1 MSISQNAPAQRGS
14 SDRKG
19 DSGGQLRSEGRESKL
34 GYEATRLFAAVA
46 LPLIAKLRT
55 EGVQNV
61 PASGPAILAPNHLSW
76 ADIPLLSFPIKR
88 VTHYMAKSELFR
100 IPVLGRYIRIL
111 GAFPVRRGESDRD
124 ALRIAERLLGE
135 GKLVVIFP
143 EGHRSEEHALIE
155 AHQGVALIAMRANV
169 PVIPIAISG
178 TERAFHDFN
187 YAWRAPR
194 VLVRYGEPYM
204 LESSGGRRTSADLK
218 RHTDEIMRRIA
229 VMLPPRNR
237 GIYAH
242 LVEGGAATDSSAV
255 SPTAAATQPSGTDEA
270 QEVDETPAQPS

>member
-1 MSISQNAPAQRGS
+1 MTMSQHAPTQRGK
-14 SDRKG
+14 RGG
-19 DSGGQLRSEGRESKL
+19 DGGGQVRAEGRESRL
-34 GYEATRLFAAVA
+34 GYEATRAFAAVA

-55 EGVQNV
+55 QGLENV

-76 ADIPLLSFPIKR
+76 ADIPLLSCPIKR
-88 VTHYMAKSELFR
+88 VTHYMAKAELFR
-100 IPVLGRYIRIL
+100 IPVLGASFRSL

-124 ALRIAERLLGE
+124 ALRVAQRLLGE

-143 EGHRSEEHALIE
+143 EGHRSEGHALIE

-204 LESSGGRRTSADLK
+204 LDTSSGRRTSADLK

-229 VMLPPRNR
+229 AMLPPQNR

-242 LVEGGAATDSSAV
+242 LVGGDGAAGSSPESPASMSQRPSDV
-255 SPTAAATQPSGTDEA
+255 SETPVQPS
-270 QEVDETPAQPS
+270 